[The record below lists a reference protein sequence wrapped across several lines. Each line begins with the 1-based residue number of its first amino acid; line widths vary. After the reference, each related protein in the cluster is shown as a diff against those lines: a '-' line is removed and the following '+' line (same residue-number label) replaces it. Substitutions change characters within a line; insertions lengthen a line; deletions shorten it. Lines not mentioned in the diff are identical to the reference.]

1 MAMGHGVGA
10 SIRIVPVVRRSLAP
24 SAVALALALAVAAAG
39 AAPARAQSSGQEQR
53 RAILAFWPL
62 PEADAREEAAD
73 ADGTPAILTML
84 DERRGLSLGLT
95 GATQGAYRA
104 TQAMLDITAGTR
116 TSMAAYSPREP
127 PDLEFY
133 AEGRGALLTGWLDA
147 RARAETAPADILPG
161 LLGQSVPGGAAYAG
175 VRGRSQLEAVA
186 AADRTGRIPAVSL
199 GKAATVA
206 QRALDLLG
214 DHRLVVAGLATDG
227 PGGEAL
233 DQLVAAR
240 RPGDLLIVLQSPPR
254 VRAAQMLPTGVV
266 GLPGGPGVVGSATT
280 RLPGVAAGI
289 DLLPTILR
297 WLRLPVPDEV
307 KGQPLRI
314 DGERDVAALDR
325 LEDRL
330 RVVGPR
336 RFPALETML
345 AAWLALVLALGV
357 VADRRGVRAGLRV
370 GALAVL
376 WLPSLL
382 LLTAAIQPPRT
393 AELAILVAGGLLLG
407 ALTDRLLAWPRG
419 PALPALLGVAL
430 YVLDLGRGSDLV
442 VRSLLGPN
450 PRSGSRFYGIGN
462 ELEATLPVLALAG
475 LAALLWTRPRTRGT
489 AWAFGLTGLA
499 LGVAIGAGRLGADV
513 GGVITVGAG
522 TAVAVLLM
530 LPGGVSRRAVTVAV
544 VVPVLALAGLA
555 VIDLATGGN
564 GHFTRTV
571 LRAEDSGAL
580 WDVVTR
586 RYELAFNSLKRGLM
600 PFATGLA
607 LLLVAYGVRHR
618 RRIYAPLRG
627 DPAWTAAL
635 WGGLAA
641 AVAGTLS
648 NDSGPV
654 LLLFGVAAL
663 GVVTAYVRG
672 DPRLAG
678 EEEPPRQETLQGAAA
693 RTEPVGAGR

>member
-1 MAMGHGVGA
+1 VA
-10 SIRIVPVVRRSLAP
+10 VVRRSAAA
-24 SAVALALALAVAAAG
+24 SAVALVLALALAAAG
-39 AAPARAQSSGQEQR
+39 VAPARAQGGGGTQER

-62 PEADAREEAAD
+62 PEADARAEAAD
-73 ADGTPAILTML
+73 ADGAPAVLTTL
-84 DERRGLSLGLT
+84 DERRELSLGLT

-104 TQAMLDITAGTR
+104 TQAMLDVTAGTR

-127 PDLEFY
+127 PDLTFY
-133 AEGRGALLTGWLDA
+133 AEGHGALFTGWLDA

-186 AADRTGRIPAVSL
+186 AVDRTGRIPVVSL
-199 GKAATVA
+199 GRAETVA
-206 QRALDLLG
+206 RRALDLLR
-214 DHRLVVAGLATDG
+214 DHRLVVVGLPTDG

-233 DQLVAAR
+233 DQLLAAR
-240 RPGDLLIVLQSPPR
+240 RPEDLLIVLQSPPR
-254 VRAAQMLPTGVV
+254 VRAAQMLPTGVA
-266 GLPGGPGVVGSATT
+266 GLPGGPGAIQSATT

-289 DLLPTILR
+289 DLLPTILQ

-307 KGQPLRI
+307 KGQPLHIEGKRNA
-314 DGERDVAALDR
+314 AALDR

-330 RVVGPR
+330 RVVGAR
-336 RFPALETML
+336 RFPALEAMM
-345 AAWLALVLALGV
+345 AAWLAVVLALGV

-382 LLTAAIQPPRT
+382 LLTAAIGPPRT
-393 AELAILVAGGLLLG
+393 AEVAILVAGGLLLG
-407 ALTDRLLAWPRG
+407 ALTDRFLGWPRG

-430 YVLDLGRGSDLV
+430 YVADLARGSDLV

-475 LAALLWTRPRTRGT
+475 LAALLWTRGRTRGT
-489 AWAFGLTGLA
+489 AWGFGLTGLI
-499 LGVAIGAGRLGADV
+499 LGAAIGAGRLGADV

-530 LPGGVSRRAVTVAV
+530 LPGGVTRRAIVLALL
-544 VVPVLALAGLA
+544 VPVLALAGLA
-555 VIDLATGGN
+555 VVDLATGGN

-580 WDVVTR
+580 WDVFTR
-586 RYELAFNSLKRGLM
+586 RYELAFNALKRGLM

-607 LLLVAYGVRHR
+607 LLLVAYGIRHR

-641 AVAGTLS
+641 SVAGTLS

-672 DPRLAG
+672 DPGLAQQP
-678 EEEPPRQETLQGAAA
+678 EAPRQDPLQGAAA